1 MENNVIIK
9 SRCRCRNTERNHLV
23 IKLHFALFILRRKKK
38 SRVSYYMHQ
47 KKDSH
52 DISKQ
57 TQHTVTKIKWYKYI
71 FTPVIALKCI
81 IHFRSSKRRLE
92 WAI

>member
-1 MENNVIIK
+1 MQKHREKPFSDKTTFCSLHIK
-9 SRCRCRNTERNHLV
+9 
-23 IKLHFALFILRRKKK
+23 KKKK